1 MSPLLSSS
9 SIKNNSKTLGIIVD
23 NISAEI
29 IGILKDLIL
38 LSAGPTS
45 VTYEIIY
52 PKPLES
58 SIARNAGW
66 RLRNQSTA
74 ISSWRASYSVN
85 CLFSSFFSNFSIF
98 YFLSS
103 FSIQNS
109 TAWILINDN
118 IMKSPFKFEYNIRK
132 VGYWSRVE

>member
-9 SIKNNSKTLGIIVD
+9 YIKNNSKTLGIIVD

-109 TAWILINDN
+109 C
-118 IMKSPFKFEYNIRK
+118 PRRFKF
-132 VGYWSRVE
+132 SDAFRVLRLDLILFLILVEPAIL